1 MLTEKEFGEMI
12 QKIKLAFHRKD
23 AEYPEILASAYV
35 KVANDMLASIGQT
48 EQFLDLLKNEMKHS
62 PVPLPNY
69 LRAFLGE
76 KVKLEGEDKLKFL
89 IMKNLECKPKTA
101 KERLYRAK
109 LRFEII
115 RLRSKVKVEGAWK
128 EIAEAV

>member
-12 QKIKLAFHRKD
+12 QKIKLAFQRKD

-76 KVKLEGEDKLKFL
+76 KVKLQGEDKLKFL
-89 IMKNLECKPKTA
+89 IMKFLECRPKTV
-101 KERLYRAK
+101 KEKLHRARLRW
-109 LRFEII
+109 EIM
-115 RLRSKVKVEGAWK
+115 RLRSKVQVDGVWK
-128 EIAEAV
+128 EIAEMV